1 MNDPTANRAIHNIMR
16 RRKAERRAK
25 SQRRRH
31 GLMNRRMWRV
41 DNGKITKRS

>member
-16 RRKAERRAK
+16 RRKAEHRAK

-31 GLMNRRMWRV
+31 ADRAARTMRGTMKCGV
-41 DNGKITKRS
+41 I